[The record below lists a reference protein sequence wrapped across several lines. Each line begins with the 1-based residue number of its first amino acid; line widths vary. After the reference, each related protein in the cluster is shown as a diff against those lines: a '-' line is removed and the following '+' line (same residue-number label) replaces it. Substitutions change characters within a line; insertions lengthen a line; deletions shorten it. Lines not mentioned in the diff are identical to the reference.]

1 MTMKIN
7 VHENKKSEAVADF
20 KVGDF
25 VNYDAEKDGGKLIH
39 EMAFAEVIAVNEDG
53 TLKLQPYDQEDF
65 DEVDG
70 ANPQCCIKM
79 DHFAGMTDASTYYMD
94 GKFNVYKGYY
104 EIIVTDKDLGRP
116 YSFAGTIDS
125 LDEVEELWCY
135 YDDVVVFD
143 QDIKDDVMREL
154 FGGSD
159 DESGITF
166 ADFSDKVATDES
178 KKSESD
184 TADAE
189 QVFKDMAD
197 SLGISDRS
205 VITTDGDRVKFVLKL
220 KLKDLEDYAWEYN
233 PKLKVVKNIASP
245 TADAFDGA
253 RKTVNTVE
261 DAVAWLKGG
270 IEELLN
276 MEKEAIDLVGNESKK
291 SEAEGDKDVFTI
303 DLFRIDADGEEE
315 RIDDMAASQTYY
327 SDDDAIADA
336 KKIIDGY
343 KDDEGVVFAVVMAGE
358 REKPSGDIVG
368 EPFDIYWASSS
379 DKATTSEYRKKANY
393 AAFDNA
399 MDYYAK

>member
-39 EMAFAEVIAVNEDG
+39 EMAFAEVIAVNDDG

-70 ANPQCCIKM
+70 ADPQCCLKM
-79 DHFAGMTDASTYYMD
+79 EHFAGMTDASTYYMD

-135 YDDVVVFD
+135 YDEVVVFD

-159 DESGITF
+159 DDSGITF
-166 ADFSDKVATDES
+166 ADFTDKVE
-178 KKSESD
+178 
-184 TADAE
+184 TA
-189 QVFKDMAD
+189 
-197 SLGISDRS
+197 
-205 VITTDGDRVKFVLKL
+205 
-220 KLKDLEDYAWEYN
+220 
-233 PKLKVVKNIASP
+233 
-245 TADAFDGA
+245 
-253 RKTVNTVE
+253 
-261 DAVAWLKGG
+261 
-270 IEELLN
+270 
-276 MEKEAIDLVGNESKK
+276 ESKK

-303 DLFRIDADGEEE
+303 DLFRIDADGEED

-327 SDDDAIADA
+327 SDDDAIEDA

-343 KDDEGVVFAVVMAGE
+343 KDDDGVVFAVVMAGE

>member
-70 ANPQCCIKM
+70 ADPQCCRKM
-79 DHFAGMTDASTYYMD
+79 EHFAGMTDASTYYMD

-135 YDDVVVFD
+135 YDEVVVFD

-159 DESGITF
+159 DDSGITF
-166 ADFSDKVATDES
+166 AEFTDKVE
-178 KKSESD
+178 
-184 TADAE
+184 TA
-189 QVFKDMAD
+189 
-197 SLGISDRS
+197 
-205 VITTDGDRVKFVLKL
+205 
-220 KLKDLEDYAWEYN
+220 
-233 PKLKVVKNIASP
+233 
-245 TADAFDGA
+245 
-253 RKTVNTVE
+253 
-261 DAVAWLKGG
+261 
-270 IEELLN
+270 
-276 MEKEAIDLVGNESKK
+276 ESKK

-303 DLFRIDADGEEE
+303 DLFRIDADGEED

-327 SDDDAIADA
+327 SDDDAIEDA

-343 KDDEGVVFAVVMAGE
+343 KDDDGVVFAVVMAGE

>member
-70 ANPQCCIKM
+70 ADPQCCRKM
-79 DHFAGMTDASTYYMD
+79 EHFAGMTDASTYYMD

-104 EIIVTDKDLGRP
+104 EIIVTGKDLGRP

-135 YDDVVVFD
+135 YDEVVVFD

-159 DESGITF
+159 DDSGITF
-166 ADFSDKVATDES
+166 ADFTDKVE
-178 KKSESD
+178 
-184 TADAE
+184 TA
-189 QVFKDMAD
+189 
-197 SLGISDRS
+197 
-205 VITTDGDRVKFVLKL
+205 
-220 KLKDLEDYAWEYN
+220 
-233 PKLKVVKNIASP
+233 
-245 TADAFDGA
+245 
-253 RKTVNTVE
+253 
-261 DAVAWLKGG
+261 
-270 IEELLN
+270 
-276 MEKEAIDLVGNESKK
+276 ESKK

-303 DLFRIDADGEEE
+303 DLFRIDADGEED

-327 SDDDAIADA
+327 SDDDAIEDA

-343 KDDEGVVFAVVMAGE
+343 KDDDGVVFAVVMAGE

>member
-25 VNYDAEKDGGKLIH
+25 VNYDAVKDGGKLIH

-70 ANPQCCIKM
+70 ADPQCCRKM
-79 DHFAGMTDASTYYMD
+79 EHFAGMTDASTYYMD

-135 YDDVVVFD
+135 YDEVVVFD

-159 DESGITF
+159 DDSGITF
-166 ADFSDKVATDES
+166 ADFTDKVE
-178 KKSESD
+178 
-184 TADAE
+184 TA
-189 QVFKDMAD
+189 
-197 SLGISDRS
+197 
-205 VITTDGDRVKFVLKL
+205 
-220 KLKDLEDYAWEYN
+220 
-233 PKLKVVKNIASP
+233 
-245 TADAFDGA
+245 
-253 RKTVNTVE
+253 
-261 DAVAWLKGG
+261 
-270 IEELLN
+270 
-276 MEKEAIDLVGNESKK
+276 ESKK

-303 DLFRIDADGEEE
+303 DLFRIDADGEED

-327 SDDDAIADA
+327 SDDDAIEDA

-343 KDDEGVVFAVVMAGE
+343 KDDDGVVFAVVMAGE

>member
-7 VHENKKSEAVADF
+7 VHENKKSEAVGNF
-20 KVGDF
+20 QVGDF
-25 VNYDAEKDGGKLIH
+25 VDYDAEKEGGKLIH

-70 ANPQCCIKM
+70 ADPQCCRKM
-79 DHFAGMTDASTYYMD
+79 EHFAGMTDASTYYMD

-125 LDEVEELWCY
+125 LDEVEELMCY
-135 YDDVVVFD
+135 YDETMVYD
-143 QDIKDDVMREL
+143 QDIKDDVMRDVY
-154 FGGSD
+154 GGTD
-159 DESGITF
+159 DESGINF
-166 ADFSDKVATDES
+166 ADFTDNVE
-178 KKSESD
+178 
-184 TADAE
+184 TA
-189 QVFKDMAD
+189 
-197 SLGISDRS
+197 
-205 VITTDGDRVKFVLKL
+205 
-220 KLKDLEDYAWEYN
+220 
-233 PKLKVVKNIASP
+233 
-245 TADAFDGA
+245 
-253 RKTVNTVE
+253 
-261 DAVAWLKGG
+261 
-270 IEELLN
+270 
-276 MEKEAIDLVGNESKK
+276 ESKK

-303 DLFRIDADGEEE
+303 DLFRIDADGEED

-327 SDDDAIADA
+327 SEDDAIEDA

-343 KDDEGVVFAVVMAGE
+343 KDDDGVVFAVVMAGE

-379 DKATTSEYRKKANY
+379 DKATTAEYRKEAGY
-393 AAFDNA
+393 AAYDNA